1 MAKVNN
7 LAYDYTEYDLKEEPK
22 LRPKIKHIKNLKLK
36 PRVSAAIRYTIT
48 GFITAVLLLAIV
60 FGRVEL
66 SKIYS
71 EQTKLQTELSQL
83 NEANLS
89 LKSEL
94 ESKTGLS
101 QVEEY
106 AEKTLG
112 LQKLD
117 KSQVEYV
124 EVKTDA
130 VVEPVETD
138 ENIFVAI
145 KKWFSNVLE
154 YIGA

>member
-1 MAKVNN
+1 MAKINN
-7 LAYDYTEYDLKEEPK
+7 LAYDYDSDQLQEQQQ
-22 LRPKIKHIKNLKLK
+22 RPKIKHKRNLKLRPK
-36 PRVSAAIRYTIT
+36 VSTAIKYTVRGTVAGI
-48 GFITAVLLLAIV
+48 LLLAIV
-60 FGRVEL
+60 FGKVEL

-71 EQTKLQTELSQL
+71 EQSELQTELSQL
-83 NEANLS
+83 TEANMG

-94 ESKTGLS
+94 DSKTGLS

-106 AEKTLG
+106 AQKTLG

-124 EVKTDA
+124 EVKTEEVIESVNAED
-130 VVEPVETD
+130 
-138 ENIFVAI
+138 NIFVAI
-145 KKWFSNVLE
+145 KKWFKNVLE

>member
-1 MAKVNN
+1 MAKINN
-7 LAYDYTEYDLKEEPK
+7 LAYDYSEYDRLPERQPAPE
-22 LRPKIKHIKNLKLK
+22 IKHKRNLKLK
-36 PRVSAAIRYTIT
+36 PRVSAALRYTIT
-48 GFITAVLLLAIV
+48 GTVAALLLLAIV
-60 FGRVEL
+60 FGKVEL

-71 EQTKLQTELSQL
+71 EQSKLQTELSQL
-83 NEANLS
+83 NEDNLS

-94 ESKTGLS
+94 DSKTGLS

-106 AEKTLG
+106 AENNLG

-124 EVKTDA
+124 EVKTDDVIEA
-130 VVEPVETD
+130 VDTN
-138 ENIFVAI
+138 ENIFVSI

>member
-1 MAKVNN
+1 MAKINN
-7 LAYDYTEYDLKEEPK
+7 LAYDYDGDQDQEQQLK
-22 LRPKIKHIKNLKLK
+22 PKIKHKRNLKLK
-36 PRVSAAIRYTIT
+36 PKVSTAIKYTVTGSVAAM
-48 GFITAVLLLAIV
+48 LLLAIV

-71 EQTKLQTELSQL
+71 EQSDLQTELSQL
-83 NEANLS
+83 TEANLG

-94 ESKTGLS
+94 DSKTGLS

-124 EVKTDA
+124 EVKTDE
-130 VVEPVETD
+130 VIESVKTD
-138 ENIFVAI
+138 DNIFVAI
-145 KKWFSNVLE
+145 KKWFKNVLE

>member
-1 MAKVNN
+1 MAKNNN
-7 LAYDYTEYDLKEEPK
+7 LAYDYDNDQAQEQQLK
-22 LRPKIKHIKNLKLK
+22 PKIKHIKNLRLK
-36 PRVSAAIRYTIT
+36 PRVSAAIKYTIT
-48 GFITAVLLLAIV
+48 GIVSGLLLLAIV

-71 EQTKLQTELSQL
+71 EQSDLQAELSQL
-83 NEANLS
+83 TEANMG

-94 ESKTGLS
+94 DSKTGLS

-124 EVKTDA
+124 EVKTDE
-130 VVEPVETD
+130 VIESVKTD
-138 ENIFVAI
+138 DNIFVAI
-145 KKWFSNVLE
+145 KKWFKNVLE

>member
-1 MAKVNN
+1 MAKINN
-7 LAYDYTEYDLKEEPK
+7 LAYDYDSVQAQELQPK
-22 LRPKIKHIKNLKLK
+22 PKIKHKRNLKLK
-36 PRVSAAIRYTIT
+36 PKVSAAIKYTVT
-48 GFITAVLLLAIV
+48 GAVAGLLLLAIV

-71 EQTKLQTELSQL
+71 EQSDLQTELSQL
-83 NEANLS
+83 TEANLG

-94 ESKTGLS
+94 DSKTGLS

-106 AEKTLG
+106 AEKNLG

-124 EVKTDA
+124 EVKTDE
-130 VVEPVETD
+130 VIESVKTD
-138 ENIFVAI
+138 DNIFVAI
-145 KKWFSNVLE
+145 KKWFKNVLE

>member
-1 MAKVNN
+1 MAKNNN
-7 LAYDYTEYDLKEEPK
+7 LAYDYDSDQAQEQQLK
-22 LRPKIKHIKNLKLK
+22 PKIKHKKNLRLK
-36 PRVSAAIRYTIT
+36 PRVSAAIKYTVT
-48 GFITAVLLLAIV
+48 GIISGLMLLAIV

-71 EQTKLQTELSQL
+71 EQSDLQAELSQL
-83 NEANLS
+83 TEANMG

-94 ESKTGLS
+94 DSKTGLS

-124 EVKTDA
+124 EVKTDE
-130 VVEPVETD
+130 VIESVKTD
-138 ENIFVAI
+138 DNIFVAI
-145 KKWFSNVLE
+145 KKWFKNVLE

>member
-1 MAKVNN
+1 MAKINN
-7 LAYDYTEYDLKEEPK
+7 LAYDYTEYDQMAEPK
-22 LRPKIKHIKNLKLK
+22 SHPKIKHIRNLKLQPK
-36 PRVSAAIRYTIT
+36 VSAAVRYTIT
-48 GFITAVLLLAIV
+48 GFIATLLLMAIV

-71 EQTKLQTELSQL
+71 EQTQLQTELSQL

-89 LKSEL
+89 LKSEI

-130 VVEPVETD
+130 VIEPVETD

-145 KKWFSNVLE
+145 KKWFENVLE